1 MGKRNFKNE
10 SHGRYSPP
18 QSRAGKL
25 ELLERIEFP
34 EGKEITVRILDVPWK
49 TDDEA
54 FDRSADGWRK
64 TIDAKKLIKIV
75 YSDGVISTRLKTTRT
90 CSTCRRGLGCV
101 S

>member
-1 MGKRNFKNE
+1 MAGTVRPRVE
-10 SHGRYSPP
+10 R
-18 QSRAGKL
+18 GKL

-34 EGKEITVRILDVPWK
+34 EGKEITVTILDVPWK

-54 FDRSADGWRK
+54 FDCSADGWRK

-75 YSDGVISTRLKTTRT
+75 YSDRVISTRLKTTRT
-90 CSTCRRGLGCV
+90 CSTCRHGLGCV